1 MGWAVRHGH
10 TEDRGLSLNFKKT
23 AVEGL
28 FVVSTDAQADSRGH
42 FARVFCEIELAGNG
56 HPFHVIQSSISSNL
70 RAATLRGLHY
80 QSVAAPERK
89 LVRCVRGAVWDVVV
103 DLRPTSETY
112 LKWHGA
118 ELSGENL
125 LAFLVPTGCAHGFM
139 TLTDNAE
146 VLYMMD
152 QAYVPD
158 TARGVRWDDAVFSIQ
173 WPEKPAVISE
183 RDATYPDYQSA

>member
-1 MGWAVRHGH
+1 M
-10 TEDRGLSLNFKKT
+10 NFKKT

-28 FVVSTDAQADSRGH
+28 FAVSTDAQADSRGH

-152 QAYVPD
+152 QTYVPD